1 MDRVKLQLS
10 EEESALVTDPA
21 VILTKNRILTRLIDL
36 MGELSE
42 EQVELAESFRT
53 RLPPELFSSPP
64 KISRGEQYQQLPW
77 LMLDFPRLFKE
88 PDQLA
93 IRQFFWWGKLFSS
106 TLLVSGRFKE
116 MLLDTDWRQFPDL
129 YICVHTLPW
138 EHHFEA
144 DNAVLM
150 SSVSEEKYRSLCKKE
165 FLKLAF
171 YLPIEKWEQAP
182 EFYIRSYSRW
192 MQLLVR
198 A

>member
-1 MDRVKLQLS
+1 MDRVKLQFS
-10 EEESALVTDPA
+10 QEESVLLTDPA
-21 VILTKNRILTRLIDL
+21 FILTKNRILARISEM
-36 MGELSE
+36 MGAVSDE
-42 EQVELAESFRT
+42 EVKMAGLLREQ
-53 RLPPELFSSPP
+53 LPPEVFQFPP
-64 KISRGEQYQQLPW
+64 KLSRGEQYQQLPW

-93 IRQFFWWGKLFSS
+93 IRQFFWWGNLFSS
-106 TLLVSGRFKE
+106 TLIVSGRFKE
-116 MLLDTDWRQFPDL
+116 MLLETDWKEFPDI
-129 YICVHTLPW
+129 YICVHTSPW

-144 DNAVLM
+144 DNAALI